1 MPAKSRG
8 FTLYELLITTILL
21 ALLAGIAI
29 PSFADTLARQ
39 RQRAEID
46 ALFHAVHLAR
56 KESIMRRKVVSL
68 CPSIDGRMCA
78 PSRDWSAGWLMF
90 ENKDRDSPPSV
101 DPDEP
106 VLLAHSTQQQLR
118 ITANRKGFTFR
129 ATFLRAT
136 NGTIVTPIIEPQG
149 RTVPLRLIGPG
160 EAQPQRRVE
169 ARVAPLR
176 RTRLR
181 HGLDQP
187 PTTVLGTITG
197 RFLTVRQTVVVVIKP
212 IVTTALRAA
221 CPATVQVALSSPADS
236 LWRRRPVT
244 GLSASTRVIVTIPKT
259 VAVVVHLVGAVG
271 LGLGADTLRVVA
283 VGRPIS
289 VVVATVGAISANLR
303 DVVAATDDWRQW
315 SSDQG
320 LDRQEVGVVVHH

>member
-21 ALLAGIAI
+21 ALLASIAI

-39 RQRAEID
+39 RQRAELD

-68 CPSIDGRMCA
+68 CPSVDGRLCA

-118 ITANRKGFTFR
+118 ITTNRKGFTFR

-136 NGTIVTPIIEPQG
+136 NGTIVVCDGDNRIIPKAL
-149 RTVPLRLIGPG
+149 VISY
-160 EAQPQRRVE
+160 
-169 ARVAPLR
+169 
-176 RTRLR
+176 
-181 HGLDQP
+181 
-187 PTTVLGTITG
+187 TG
-197 RFLTVRQTVVVVIKP
+197 RPR
-212 IVTTALRAA
+212 VTRH
-221 CPATVQVALSSPADS
+221 SPDGELYSCAD
-236 LWRRRPVT
+236 
-244 GLSASTRVIVTIPKT
+244 
-259 VAVVVHLVGAVG
+259 
-271 LGLGADTLRVVA
+271 
-283 VGRPIS
+283 
-289 VVVATVGAISANLR
+289 
-303 DVVAATDDWRQW
+303 
-315 SSDQG
+315 
-320 LDRQEVGVVVHH
+320 